1 MTSEEDTMYYF
12 DVNSAALEGALQIF
26 SEFFIE
32 PLFLAD
38 SLEREIN
45 IVESEFRKNVT
56 NLEKAIN

>member
-12 DVNSAALEGALQIF
+12 DVNNTALEGALQIF